1 MRFALG
7 FATAIAVYISLN
19 YYVFS
24 RGRWVL
30 PEESNLAS
38 LCKWTFIGLSLSYLL
53 GRILQGVALNPL
65 STALVWIGAMWFA
78 ALLHFFLAA
87 LLIDLCRLLRW
98 AVPFLSASPV
108 APRTAQGIAAAVIT
122 VVVAVLALG
131 QLNSRSLVV
140 RRLSLTVP
148 LQPEEQRLANR
159 TLHVAVA
166 SDIHLGTLVSNDKLK
181 RTVAAI
187 NLLQPD
193 LVLLVGDVV
202 DEDLGPVLKRDLGA
216 TLKTLR
222 PPLGVFAVTGNH
234 EYIGGVEKACQYLTD
249 HGVTV
254 LRDTV
259 VEVGG
264 VALVGREDRS
274 ALRFMKLERKPLA
287 DLVRDLDRRLP
298 LIVMDHQPFELE
310 EAADLGVALQ
320 LSGHTH
326 HGQLWPVNFITG
338 AIYELDWGY
347 LKKGDTHF
355 YISCGAGT
363 WGPPVRTS
371 SRPEIV
377 SIRLRFE

>member
-1 MRFALG
+1 
-7 FATAIAVYISLN
+7 
-19 YYVFS
+19 
-24 RGRWVL
+24 
-30 PEESNLAS
+30 
-38 LCKWTFIGLSLSYLL
+38 
-53 GRILQGVALNPL
+53 
-65 STALVWIGAMWFA
+65 
-78 ALLHFFLAA
+78 
-87 LLIDLCRLLRW
+87 
-98 AVPFLSASPV
+98 
-108 APRTAQGIAAAVIT
+108 
-122 VVVAVLALG
+122 
-131 QLNSRSLVV
+131 
-140 RRLSLTVP
+140 
-148 LQPEEQRLANR
+148 
-159 TLHVAVA
+159 VAVA

>member
-30 PEESNLAS
+30 PEGSNLAS

-98 AVPFLSASPV
+98 AAPFLSASPV

-122 VVVAVLALG
+122 VVIAVLALG

-148 LQPEEQRLANR
+148 LQLEEQRLANR